1 MNPKVS
7 VVITTLDRLAF
18 LQEAVASVLAQ
29 AGPSFELIVVDH
41 DSSDGTTPWLASRD
55 DLTAVHVL
63 RDPER
68 TRSGNISIA
77 RNAGLARARGDYV
90 WFLDDDDRLR
100 PGALARLAADLDEH
114 PAAVCAVGARMR
126 FGESVTPGRTAHPLR
141 RIVGDLGPDLLLGWG
156 WVPSVMLVRASVLRS
171 AGGWNEEVPRGEDVE
186 LLLRLACH
194 GPIVLEPEMVADY
207 RIHHSIY
214 YGPHGEQRDLFAGP
228 YLARL
233 AGGDLRHGLRL
244 RAAGR
249 RFAWAVIAFDD
260 DGDYPRA
267 LRCAVAAAVRAPSL
281 LRSPTM
287 GPIAQ
292 RMLVRSAL
300 RCWGP
305 TRRWVQSRP
314 PPVPSDRPRRG
325 LGFLS

>member
-1 MNPKVS
+1 M
-7 VVITTLDRLAF
+7 
-18 LQEAVASVLAQ
+18 
-29 AGPSFELIVVDH
+29 
-41 DSSDGTTPWLASRD
+41 
-55 DLTAVHVL
+55 
-63 RDPER
+63 
-68 TRSGNISIA
+68 
-77 RNAGLARARGDYV
+77 
-90 WFLDDDDRLR
+90 
-100 PGALARLAADLDEH
+100 
-114 PAAVCAVGARMR
+114 
-126 FGESVTPGRTAHPLR
+126 AHPLR

-186 LLLRLACH
+186 LSLRLACH

-228 YLARL
+228 YVARL

-267 LRCAVAAAVRAPSL
+267 LRCALAAAVRAPSL

-292 RMLVRSAL
+292 RMVVRSAL

-314 PPVPSDRPRRG
+314 PPKPSDRPRRG

>member
-1 MNPKVS
+1 MCCA
-7 VVITTLDRLAF
+7 T
-18 LQEAVASVLAQ
+18 
-29 AGPSFELIVVDH
+29 
-41 DSSDGTTPWLASRD
+41 
-55 DLTAVHVL
+55 
-63 RDPER
+63 PER

-77 RNAGLARARGDYV
+77 RNAGLARARR
-90 WFLDDDDRLR
+90 RLCLVPGR
-100 PGALARLAADLDEH
+100 RRSPAPGALARLAADLDEH

-214 YGPHGEQRDLFAGP
+214 YGPHGEQRDLFAGRTWRALRRGP
-228 YLARL
+228 GPRL
-233 AGGDLRHGLRL
+233 AASRRRRL
-244 RAAGR
+244 S
-249 RFAWAVIAFDD
+249 WAVVAFDD

-267 LRCAVAAAVRAPSL
+267 LRCALAAAVRAPSL

-305 TRRWVQSRP
+305 TRRWVESRP
-314 PPVPSDRPRRG
+314 PPEPSDRPRRG